1 MALVGDVDHHS
12 IFNPRGLNFFIGR
25 DPYHM
30 GELWHVTSAPYLHL
44 VAINST
50 VAADID
56 HSALQE
62 LATRSWVHPIID
74 AAVKSRRL

>member
-1 MALVGDVDHHS
+1 
-12 IFNPRGLNFFIGR
+12 
-25 DPYHM
+25 M